1 MSKVAVVTDSVA
13 NLPPELV
20 ERYSITVIPLLVAF
34 GPKVFRDGVDM
45 TSAQFYR
52 RLREDKHLPT
62 TSTPSMGDFLSL
74 FHRLAGE
81 AEAIACIH
89 LAHEFSG
96 TVAIAEE
103 VGQSFKEVP
112 IRVVDSR
119 SAAMAEGFVVLE
131 AARVAAE
138 GSDLA
143 DVVARAREMI
153 PQMNLV
159 VMLDTLEYLYR
170 GGRIGQV
177 ARLMGSALQ
186 FKPVLSVENGAVDAL
201 ERPRT
206 WAKAV
211 QRILEIMATRVRGRP
226 VHAAVV
232 HADALDKAEQLRRKV
247 ASLFNCRELYVTDL
261 TPVMGTHA
269 GPGVL
274 GVAWWSEERS
284 ANGYT

>member
-34 GPKVFRDGVDM
+34 GQKVFRDGVDM

-74 FHRLAGE
+74 FHRLTRE

-112 IRVVDSR
+112 VRVVDSR

-131 AARVAAE
+131 AARIAAE
-138 GSDLA
+138 GADLA
-143 DVVARAREMI
+143 AVVVRARGMI
-153 PQMNLV
+153 PRVNLV
-159 VMLDTLEYLYR
+159 VMLDTLKYLYR
-170 GGRIGQV
+170 GGRIGPA

-186 FKPVLSVENGAVDAL
+186 FKPVLSVENGVVDAL

-211 QRILEIMATRVRGRP
+211 RRILEIMATRVRGRP
-226 VHAAVV
+226 VHAAIV
-232 HADALDKAEQLRRKV
+232 HADALDKAEQLRQKV

-274 GVAWWSEERS
+274 GVAWWSEEGS
-284 ANGYT
+284 ANGHT

>member
-34 GPKVFRDGVDM
+34 GQEVFRDGVDM

-62 TSTPSMGDFLSL
+62 TSIPSMGDFLTR

-89 LAHEFSG
+89 LAREFSG
-96 TVAIAEE
+96 TVAIAKE
-103 VGQSFKEVP
+103 VGQGFKEVP
-112 IRVVDSR
+112 VRIVDSR

-131 AARVAAE
+131 AARVAAK
-138 GSDLA
+138 GDDLA
-143 DVVARAREMI
+143 AVVSRTGEMI
-153 PQMNLV
+153 PRVNLV
-159 VMLDTLEYLYR
+159 VTMDTLEYLYR
-170 GGRIGQV
+170 GGRIGRA

-206 WAKAV
+206 QAKAV
-211 QRILEIMATRVRGRP
+211 QRILEIMAAHVGERS
-226 VHAAVV
+226 VHVAVV
-232 HADALDKAEQLRRKV
+232 HADAPDRAERLRQEV
-247 ASLFNCRELYVTDL
+247 ASLFNCRELYITDL
-261 TPVMGTHA
+261 TPVMGTHT

-274 GVAWWSEERS
+274 GMAWWSEEDEENS
-284 ANGYT
+284 

>member
-52 RLREDKHLPT
+52 WLREDKHLPT

-74 FHRLAGE
+74 FHRLARE

-103 VGQSFKEVP
+103 VGQSFREVP
-112 IRVVDSR
+112 VRVVDSR

-131 AARVAAE
+131 AARMAAE
-138 GSDLA
+138 GGDLA
-143 DVVARAREMI
+143 AVVARARGMI
-153 PQMNLV
+153 PRVNLV
-159 VMLDTLEYLYR
+159 VMLDTLKYLYR
-170 GGRIGQV
+170 GGESGGP
-177 ARLMGSALQ
+177 ADG
-186 FKPVLSVENGAVDAL
+186 FG
-201 ERPRT
+201 T
-206 WAKAV
+206 AV
-211 QRILEIMATRVRGRP
+211 QASPLCREWDGGCPGAAPDLGQSGPTYSGDHGHTCDGATGPRRGS
-226 VHAAVV
+226 
-232 HADALDKAEQLRRKV
+232 LRRC
-247 ASLFNCRELYVTDL
+247 A
-261 TPVMGTHA
+261 
-269 GPGVL
+269 
-274 GVAWWSEERS
+274 
-284 ANGYT
+284 

>member
-20 ERYSITVIPLLVAF
+20 ERYSVTVVPLLVAF
-34 GPKVFRDGVDM
+34 GQEVFRDGVDM

-74 FHRLAGE
+74 FHRLAEEGK
-81 AEAIACIH
+81 AMVCIH

-103 VGQSFKEVP
+103 VGQTFKETPV
-112 IRVVDSR
+112 RVVDSR
-119 SAAMAEGFVVLE
+119 SAAMAQGFVVLE

-138 GSDLA
+138 GGDLA
-143 DVVARAREMI
+143 AVTARAREMI
-153 PQMNLV
+153 SRVNLV
-159 VMLDTLEYLYR
+159 VTLDTLEYLYR
-170 GGRIGQV
+170 GGRIGRA

-186 FKPVLSVENGAVDAL
+186 FKPVLSVENGVADVL

-206 WAKAV
+206 RAKAV
-211 QRILEIMATRVRGRP
+211 RRILEIMVTRVGERLA
-226 VHAAVV
+226 HAAVV
-232 HADALDKAEQLRRKV
+232 HADALDKAKWLRQEV
-247 ASLFNCRELYVTDL
+247 ASLFNCREMYITDL

-274 GVAWWSEERS
+274 GVAWWSEEGVS
-284 ANGYT
+284 

>member
-1 MSKVAVVTDSVA
+1 MQVAVVTDSVA

-20 ERYSITVIPLLVAF
+20 ERYDITVIPLLVAF
-34 GPKVFRDGVDM
+34 GREVFRDGVDM
-45 TSAQFYR
+45 TSAQFYH

-96 TVAIAEE
+96 TLAIAEE
-103 VGQSFKEVP
+103 VGHSFKEVP
-112 IRVVDSR
+112 VRVVDSR
-119 SAAMAEGFVVLE
+119 SAAMAHGFVVLE
-131 AARVAAE
+131 AARMAAE
-138 GSDLA
+138 GGDLTA
-143 DVVARAREMI
+143 VVARAREMI
-153 PQMNLV
+153 PRMNLV
-159 VMLDTLEYLYR
+159 VTMDTLEYLYR
-170 GGRIGQV
+170 GGRIGRA

-186 FKPVLSVENGAVDAL
+186 FKPILSIGNGMVNAL

-206 WAKAV
+206 LAKAV
-211 QRILEIMATRVRGRP
+211 RRILEIMATRVRGRT

-232 HADALDKAEQLRRKV
+232 HADALDEAERLRQEV
-247 ASLFNCRELYVTDL
+247 TSLFTCRELYITDL

-274 GVAWWSEERS
+274 GIAWWSEGDEEC
-284 ANGYT
+284 GG

>member
-20 ERYSITVIPLLVAF
+20 ERYAIIVLPLLVAF

-45 TSAQFYR
+45 TSAQFYC

-74 FHRLAGE
+74 FHRLARE

-96 TVAIAEE
+96 TAAIAEE
-103 VGQSFKEVP
+103 VGESFKEVP
-112 IRVVDSR
+112 VRVVDSR

-131 AARVAAE
+131 AARMAAE
-138 GSDLA
+138 GGDLA
-143 DVVARAREMI
+143 AVVARARGMI
-153 PQMNLV
+153 YRVNLV
-159 VMLDTLEYLYR
+159 VMLDTLKYLYR
-170 GGRIGQV
+170 GGRIGRA

-186 FKPVLSVENGAVDAL
+186 FKPVLSVENGVVDAL

-206 WAKAV
+206 QDKAV
-211 QRILEIMATRVRGRP
+211 RRILEIMATRVKERS

-232 HADALDKAEQLRRKV
+232 HADALDKAEQLRQKV
-247 ASLFNCRELYVTDL
+247 ASLFNCRERYVTDL

>member
-20 ERYSITVIPLLVAF
+20 ERYSITIISLLVAF

-52 RLREDKHLPT
+52 RLGEDKHLPT
-62 TSTPSMGDFLSL
+62 TSTPSMGDFLGL
-74 FHRLAGE
+74 FHRLARE

-112 IRVVDSR
+112 VRVVDSR

-131 AARVAAE
+131 AARMAAKGGDLVA
-138 GSDLA
+138 
-143 DVVARAREMI
+143 VVVRARGMI
-153 PQMNLV
+153 PRVNLV
-159 VMLDTLEYLYR
+159 VMLDTLKYLYR
-170 GGRIGQV
+170 GGRIGRA

>member
-34 GPKVFRDGVDM
+34 GQEVFRDGVDM
-45 TSAQFYR
+45 TPAQFYR

-62 TSTPSMGDFLSL
+62 TSTPSMGDFLTL

-81 AEAIACIH
+81 VEAIACIH

-112 IRVVDSR
+112 VRIVDSR

-131 AARVAAE
+131 AARVAAK
-138 GSDLA
+138 GGDLA
-143 DVVARAREMI
+143 AVVGRAREMI
-153 PQMNLV
+153 PRVNLV
-159 VMLDTLEYLYR
+159 ASLDTLEYLYR
-170 GGRIGQV
+170 GGRIGRA

-186 FKPVLSVENGAVDAL
+186 FKPIIFVKDGVVDAL

-206 WAKAV
+206 RAKAV
-211 QRILEIMATRVRGRP
+211 RCILDIMAARVRERP
-226 VHAAVV
+226 VHAAVI
-232 HADALDKAEQLRRKV
+232 HADALNEAEWLRQEV
-247 ASLFNCRELYVTDL
+247 ACFFNCRELYVTDL
-261 TPVMGTHA
+261 TPVMGTHG

-274 GVAWWSEERS
+274 GVAWWSEEGVS
-284 ANGYT
+284 

>member
-34 GPKVFRDGVDM
+34 GQKVFRDGVDM

-62 TSTPSMGDFLSL
+62 TSTPSMSDFLIL

-81 AEAIACIH
+81 ADAIACIH
-89 LAHEFSG
+89 LAREFSG

-103 VGQSFKEVP
+103 VGQAFKETPVR
-112 IRVVDSR
+112 IVDSR
-119 SAAMAEGFVVLE
+119 NAAMAQGFVVLE

-138 GSDLA
+138 GGDLA
-143 DVVARAREMI
+143 AVVARAGEMI
-153 PQMNLV
+153 PRVNLV
-159 VMLDTLEYLYR
+159 VTLDTLEYLYR
-170 GGRIGQV
+170 GGRIGRA

-186 FKPVLSVENGAVDAL
+186 FKPVLSVENGAVDPL

-206 WAKAV
+206 
-211 QRILEIMATRVRGRP
+211 
-226 VHAAVV
+226 
-232 HADALDKAEQLRRKV
+232 
-247 ASLFNCRELYVTDL
+247 
-261 TPVMGTHA
+261 
-269 GPGVL
+269 
-274 GVAWWSEERS
+274 
-284 ANGYT
+284 

>member
-34 GPKVFRDGVDM
+34 GQKVFRDGVDM
-45 TSAQFYR
+45 TPDQFYR

-62 TSTPSMGDFLSL
+62 TSTPSMGDFLTL

-89 LAHEFSG
+89 LAREFSG
-96 TVAIAEE
+96 TLAIAEE
-103 VGQSFKEVP
+103 AGQAFKETPVC
-112 IRVVDSR
+112 IVDSR
-119 SAAMAEGFVVLE
+119 SAAMAQGFVVLE

-138 GSDLA
+138 GGDLA
-143 DVVARAREMI
+143 AVVAWATEMI
-153 PQMNLV
+153 PRVNLV
-159 VMLDTLEYLYR
+159 VTLDTLEYLYR
-170 GGRIGQV
+170 GGRIGQ
-177 ARLMGSALQ
+177 AAWLMGSALQ
-186 FKPVLSVENGAVDAL
+186 FKPVLSVENGAVDPL

-206 WAKAV
+206 QAKAV
-211 QRILEIMATRVRGRP
+211 RRILEIMAARVKERP

-232 HADALDKAEQLRRKV
+232 HADALDKAERLRQEV
-247 ASLFNCRELYVTDL
+247 DSLFNCRELYVTDL
-261 TPVMGTHA
+261 TPVMGAHA

-274 GVAWWSEERS
+274 GMAWWSEE
-284 ANGYT
+284 Y

>member
-1 MSKVAVVTDSVA
+1 VKVAVVTDSVA
-13 NLPPELV
+13 NLPPELM

-34 GPKVFRDGVDM
+34 GQEVFRDGVDM
-45 TSAQFYR
+45 TSAQFYH
-52 RLREDKHLPT
+52 RLREDEHLPT

-74 FHRLAGE
+74 FHRLARE

-89 LAHEFSG
+89 LAHELSA
-96 TVAIAEE
+96 TVTIAEE

-112 IRVVDSR
+112 VRVVDSR

-131 AARVAAE
+131 AARMAAE
-138 GSDLA
+138 GGDLA
-143 DVVARAREMI
+143 AVVARARGMI
-153 PQMNLV
+153 PQVNLV
-159 VMLDTLEYLYR
+159 VMLDTLKYLYR
-170 GGRIGQV
+170 GGRIGRA

-186 FKPVLSVENGAVDAL
+186 FKPVLSIENGVVDAL

-211 QRILEIMATRVRGRP
+211 RRILEIMATRVRERP

-232 HADALDKAEQLRRKV
+232 HADAFDKAERLRQKV
-247 ASLFNCRELYVTDL
+247 ASLFNCRELYLTDL

-274 GVAWWSEERS
+274 GMAWWSEES
-284 ANGYT
+284 VS

>member
-1 MSKVAVVTDSVA
+1 VSRVAVFTDSVA

-20 ERYSITVIPLLVAF
+20 ERYAITVIPLLVAF
-34 GPKVFRDGVDM
+34 GQEVFRDGVDM
-45 TSAQFYR
+45 TPAQFYH

-62 TSTPSMGDFLSL
+62 TSTPSMGDFLTV

-81 AEAIACIH
+81 TEAIACIH

-103 VGQSFKEVP
+103 VGQSFKGVP
-112 IRVVDSR
+112 VRIVDSR
-119 SAAMAEGFVVLE
+119 TAAMAEGFVALE

-138 GSDLA
+138 GGDLA
-143 DVVARAREMI
+143 AVVARARAMI
-153 PQMNLV
+153 PRVNLV

-170 GGRIGQV
+170 GGRIGR
-177 ARLMGSALQ
+177 AAWLTGSALQ
-186 FKPVLSVENGAVDAL
+186 FKPVLSVENGAVDPL
-201 ERPRT
+201 ERLRT
-206 WAKAV
+206 QAKAV
-211 QRILEIMATRVRGRP
+211 RRILEIMATRVRERP

-232 HADALDKAEQLRRKV
+232 HADALDKAERLHQEV
-247 ASLFNCRELYVTDL
+247 TSLFNCRELSITDL

-274 GVAWWSEERS
+274 GMAWWSEEDEEYS
-284 ANGYT
+284 

>member
-20 ERYSITVIPLLVAF
+20 ERYSITIISLLVAF

-52 RLREDKHLPT
+52 RLGEDKHLPT
-62 TSTPSMGDFLSL
+62 TSTPSMGDFLGL
-74 FHRLAGE
+74 FHRLARE

-112 IRVVDSR
+112 VRVVDSR

-131 AARVAAE
+131 AARMAAKGGDLVA
-138 GSDLA
+138 
-143 DVVARAREMI
+143 VVARARGMI
-153 PQMNLV
+153 PRVNLV
-159 VMLDTLEYLYR
+159 VMLDTLKYLYR
-170 GGRIGQV
+170 GGRIGRA

>member
-1 MSKVAVVTDSVA
+1 
-13 NLPPELV
+13 V

-52 RLREDKHLPT
+52 RLREDEHLPT

-74 FHRLAGE
+74 FHRLARE

-103 VGQSFKEVP
+103 VGQGFKEVP
-112 IRVVDSR
+112 VRIVDSR
-119 SAAMAEGFVVLE
+119 SAAMAQGFVVLE
-131 AARVAAE
+131 AARMAAE
-138 GSDLA
+138 GGDLA
-143 DVVARAREMI
+143 AVVARARETI
-153 PQMNLV
+153 PRVNLI
-159 VMLDTLEYLYR
+159 VMLDTLKYLYR
-170 GGRIGQV
+170 GGRIGPA

-186 FKPVLSVENGAVDAL
+186 FKPVLSVENGVVDAL

-211 QRILEIMATRVRGRP
+211 RRILEIMATRVRGRP

-232 HADALDKAEQLRRKV
+232 HADALDKAEQLRQKV

-274 GVAWWSEERS
+274 GVAWWSEEGS
-284 ANGYT
+284 ANGHT